1 MNHMSNQIHT
11 TMKKSLLFL
20 LAMSVGIM
28 AFAQFQKA
36 QLSKDLKSIAVPK
49 KAAITESTNPF
60 QYAGNNYVEAPVTY
74 NEDEVGYTIYD
85 LQSNA
90 STPSGRLTQFT
101 DGTMAAVY
109 TFATDPTG
117 YNGRGTGYN
126 YFDGTSWQANAT
138 TRLESVRTGWPSHA
152 QLGANGEVVVSH
164 QSGTAGMVLS
174 KRATK
179 GTGAWTQSIIDP
191 PAGAAGLLWPRMVTG
206 GTDKNTIHV
215 IVLTSPTANGG
226 TTFNGQDGAV
236 LYMRSQDGGATW
248 DKKEV
253 IDGLGLTGLGSANY
267 TGFGGDNY
275 SWAEPQGNTL
285 AFVVTDDGQDLILMK
300 SLDNG
305 DTWTKTTVW
314 ARPYDAITAGADSMY
329 SQDGGGHP
337 VIDKN
342 GKVHL
347 FFGVYRTDPAAGT
360 WYPYNGGLAY
370 WNEDMPTWTGG
381 TDEYQLNCLDP
392 DNLDMNGQ
400 LVGYALDLDGNNTW
414 DVLGEAGLYYC
425 SPIGMPQAV
434 FDDNGDGF
442 LTFAAITENL
452 NNGVQ
457 DYRHLWG
464 RAIYGFGAEFGDFVD
479 LTGDDIHMFD
489 ECVFPSI
496 CPVGNE
502 ANGFKV
508 MYQVDSEPGLSVRG
522 DADPPGDNYMN
533 MVYIPFPVGTPE
545 AEKSNFIVSQNQP
558 NPCSESTDIKIYVA
572 NQASVSLTVSNIA
585 GQQVI
590 NTNYGKLATGMHTL
604 TLNTS
609 NLMSGVYFYTVN
621 NGSTTSTHK
630 MIVK

>member
-1 MNHMSNQIHT
+1 
-11 TMKKSLLFL
+11 MKKSLLLL
-20 LAMSVGIM
+20 LALSVGIL

-36 QLSKDLKSIAVPK
+36 PLSKDLRSIAVPK

-60 QYAGNNYVEAPVTY
+60 STTGNGYVEAPVAY
-74 NEDEVGYTIYD
+74 NEEEAGYTIYD
-85 LQSNA
+85 LQSNG
-90 STPSGRLTQFT
+90 STPFGRLTQFT

-109 TFATDPTG
+109 TFATDPTA
-117 YNGRGTGYN
+117 YAGRGTGYN
-126 YFDGTSWQANAT
+126 YFDGTAWQSNAT
-138 TRLESVRTGWPSHA
+138 ARLESVRTGWPSHA
-152 QLGANGEVVVSH
+152 QLGANGECVIAH
-164 QSGTAGMVLS
+164 RSGTAGLRFS
-174 KRATK
+174 KRDTK
-179 GTGAWTQSIIDP
+179 GTGAWTEIDVP
-191 PAGAAGLLWPRMVTG
+191 APAGAAGLLWPRLVTG

-236 LYMRSQDGGATW
+236 LYMRSQDGGVTW
-248 DKKEV
+248 DKSEV
-253 IDGLGLTGLGSANY
+253 LEGLGADLY

-285 AFVVTDDGQDLILMK
+285 AFAVTDDGQDLIIMK

-314 ARPYDAITAGADSMY
+314 ERPYEAIAAGADSMY

-337 VIDKN
+337 VIDVN

-347 FFGVYRTDPAAGT
+347 FFGVYRTDPAAAT

-381 TDEYQLNCLDP
+381 TDEFQLNCLNP
-392 DNLDMNGQ
+392 DNLFANDQ
-400 LVGYALDLDGNNTW
+400 LVGYALDLDGNDVW

-434 FDDNGDGF
+434 FDANGNGF
-442 LTFAAITENL
+442 LTFAALTENL

-489 ECVFPSI
+489 ECVFPAI

-502 ANGFKV
+502 DNGFKV
-508 MYQVDSEPGLSVRG
+508 MYQLDTEPGLSVRG
-522 DADPPGDNYMN
+522 DEDAPGDNYMN
-533 MVYIPFPVGTPE
+533 VLHIPFPVGTPE
-545 AEKSNFIVSQNQP
+545 AEQKALTVSQNLP
-558 NPCSESTDIKIYVA
+558 NPFAGSTEVKVYLA
-572 NQASVSLTVSNIA
+572 KQSPVSITVSNIA

-590 NTNYGKLATGMHTL
+590 NTNYGRLAAGVHTL
-604 TLNTS
+604 TINAS
-609 NLMSGVYFYTVN
+609 NLTSGVYFYTVN
-621 NGSTTSTHK
+621 DGSVTSTHK